1 MVPMTQAHTTTAP
14 TSTPVTV
21 LGLGDMGRS
30 LARAFLAAGHPTTV
44 WNRSPGKGEDVVA
57 LGAVRAASAEEA
69 VRASGLVVV
78 CLVDYD
84 ASDAVLE
91 PLAGA
96 LEGRVL
102 VNLTS
107 DTPARSRQTAA
118 WAAKHSL
125 AYLDGAIMVPVDV
138 VGSAEALVFHSGDRA
153 AYAAHED
160 TLKAL
165 GEPATY
171 LGEDHGLAAA
181 YDMAMLDFFYG
192 AMGGLVHAFALARAE
207 GIEGA
212 SLAPYLN
219 TIAGILPPIAAYGGR
234 RRLGYVSA
242 RRREPRHDGGQ
253 RRPHPAH
260 RAGPGPGRLAAG
272 GAQVRHRSGH
282 RRGPRHLVLVE
293 HHRGDRR
300 RPLTRRKRG
309 RGRYRV
315 AGDAVPAPAVPRA
328 RAGYAGRNHTVAS
341 GGSVSEMLFG
351 RPCAGTAS
359 AFSGSSLRTSPP
371 PYRAASVLRTS
382 TQPSAPVS
390 GTPRR

>member
-1 MVPMTQAHTTTAP
+1 MTQAHTTTEPAP
-14 TSTPVTV
+14 ASTPVTV

-96 LEGRVL
+96 MEGRVL

-138 VGSAEALVFHSGDRA
+138 VGSADALVFHSGDRA

-207 GIEGA
+207 GIEPA
-212 SLAPYLN
+212 SLAPYLT
-219 TIAGILPPIAAYGGR
+219 TITGILPPIVEYTAAEAGSGAYPANGAN
-234 RRLGYVSA
+234 LG
-242 RRREPRHDGGQ
+242 
-253 RRPHPAH
+253 
-260 RAGPGPGRLAAG
+260 
-272 GAQVRHRSGH
+272 
-282 RRGPRHLVLVE
+282 
-293 HHRGDRR
+293 
-300 RPLTRRKRG
+300 
-309 RGRYRV
+309 
-315 AGDAVPAPAVPRA
+315 
-328 RAGYAGRNHTVAS
+328 
-341 GGSVSEMLFG
+341 MM
-351 RPCAGTAS
+351 
-359 AFSGSSLRTSPP
+359 
-371 PYRAASVLRTS
+371 AASVDHILHTAKDRGLDVAQLAGLKSLTDRAIAQGRGPGS
-382 TQPSAPVS
+382 WSSLVEVIAAE
-390 GTPRR
+390 R

>member
-1 MVPMTQAHTTTAP
+1 MVPMTQAHPTTAP
-14 TSTPVTV
+14 TDPAPVTV

-44 WNRSPGKGEDVVA
+44 WNRSPGKGEDVVE
-57 LGAVRAASAEEA
+57 LGAVRAASADEA

-91 PLAGA
+91 PLAEA

-125 AYLDGAIMVPVDV
+125 PYLDGAIMVPVDV

-207 GIEGA
+207 GIEPA
-212 SLAPYLN
+212 SLAPYLT
-219 TIAGILPPIAAYGGR
+219 TITGILPPIVEYTAEEAGSGAYPANGAN
-234 RRLGYVSA
+234 LG
-242 RRREPRHDGGQ
+242 
-253 RRPHPAH
+253 
-260 RAGPGPGRLAAG
+260 
-272 GAQVRHRSGH
+272 
-282 RRGPRHLVLVE
+282 
-293 HHRGDRR
+293 
-300 RPLTRRKRG
+300 
-309 RGRYRV
+309 
-315 AGDAVPAPAVPRA
+315 
-328 RAGYAGRNHTVAS
+328 
-341 GGSVSEMLFG
+341 MM
-351 RPCAGTAS
+351 
-359 AFSGSSLRTSPP
+359 
-371 PYRAASVLRTS
+371 AASVDHILHTAKDRGLD
-382 TQPSAPVS
+382 VS
-390 GTPRR
+390 QLAGLKSLTDRAIAQGRGPGSWSSLVEVIAADR

>member
-1 MVPMTQAHTTTAP
+1 MTQAHTTTEPAP
-14 TSTPVTV
+14 ASTPVTV

-138 VGSAEALVFHSGDRA
+138 VGSADALVFHSGDRA

-207 GIEGA
+207 GIEPA
-212 SLAPYLN
+212 SLAPYLT
-219 TIAGILPPIAAYGGR
+219 TITGILPPIVEYTAAEAGSGAYPANGAN
-234 RRLGYVSA
+234 LG
-242 RRREPRHDGGQ
+242 
-253 RRPHPAH
+253 
-260 RAGPGPGRLAAG
+260 
-272 GAQVRHRSGH
+272 
-282 RRGPRHLVLVE
+282 
-293 HHRGDRR
+293 
-300 RPLTRRKRG
+300 
-309 RGRYRV
+309 
-315 AGDAVPAPAVPRA
+315 
-328 RAGYAGRNHTVAS
+328 
-341 GGSVSEMLFG
+341 MM
-351 RPCAGTAS
+351 
-359 AFSGSSLRTSPP
+359 
-371 PYRAASVLRTS
+371 AASVDHILHTAKDRGLDVAQLAGLKSLTDRAIAQGRGPGS
-382 TQPSAPVS
+382 WSSLVEVIAAE
-390 GTPRR
+390 R

>member
-1 MVPMTQAHTTTAP
+1 MTQAHTTTA
-14 TSTPVTV
+14 SAPVTV

-30 LARAFLAAGHPTTV
+30 LARAFVAAGHPTTV

-69 VRASGLVVV
+69 VRASGLVV

-107 DTPARSRQTAA
+107 DTPARSRQAAA

-125 AYLDGAIMVPVDV
+125 AYLAGAIMVPVDV
-138 VGSAEALVFHSGDRA
+138 VGSADALVFHSGDRA
-153 AYAAHED
+153 AFAAHED

-207 GIEGA
+207 GIDGA
-212 SLAPYLN
+212 SLAPYLH
-219 TIAGILPPIAAYGGR
+219 TIAGILPPIAELTAADVDTRTYAG
-234 RRLGYVSA
+234 
-242 RRREPRHDGGQ
+242 DGGNL
-253 RRPHPAH
+253 AMM
-260 RAGPGPGRLAAG
+260 AAG
-272 GAQVRHRSGH
+272 VDHILHTAKGH
-282 RRGPRHLVLVE
+282 RLDVSQLAGLKSVT
-293 HHRGDRR
+293 DRAIAE
-300 RPLTRRKRG
+300 G
-309 RGRYRV
+309 
-315 AGDAVPAPAVPRA
+315 
-328 RAGYAGRNHTVAS
+328 H
-341 GGSVSEMLFG
+341 
-351 RPCAGTAS
+351 GT
-359 AFSGSSLRTSPP
+359 SSWSSIIEVI
-371 PYRAASVLRTS
+371 AADR
-382 TQPSAPVS
+382 
-390 GTPRR
+390 

>member
-1 MVPMTQAHTTTAP
+1 MTPAHTTTAP

-44 WNRSPGKGEDVVA
+44 WNRSPQKGEDVVA

-96 LEGRVL
+96 LEGRVV

-118 WAAKHSL
+118 WATKHSL

-138 VGSAEALVFHSGDRA
+138 VGSADALVFHSGDRA

-165 GEPATY
+165 GEPATF

-181 YDMAMLDFFYG
+181 HDMAMLDFFYG

-207 GIEGA
+207 GIEPA
-212 SLAPYLN
+212 SLAPYLT
-219 TIAGILPPIAAYGGR
+219 TITGILPPIVEYTAEEAGSGAYSADGAN
-234 RRLGYVSA
+234 LG
-242 RRREPRHDGGQ
+242 
-253 RRPHPAH
+253 
-260 RAGPGPGRLAAG
+260 
-272 GAQVRHRSGH
+272 
-282 RRGPRHLVLVE
+282 
-293 HHRGDRR
+293 
-300 RPLTRRKRG
+300 
-309 RGRYRV
+309 
-315 AGDAVPAPAVPRA
+315 
-328 RAGYAGRNHTVAS
+328 
-341 GGSVSEMLFG
+341 MM
-351 RPCAGTAS
+351 
-359 AFSGSSLRTSPP
+359 
-371 PYRAASVLRTS
+371 AASVDHILHTAKDRGLD
-382 TQPSAPVS
+382 VS
-390 GTPRR
+390 QLAGLKSLTDRAIAQGRGPGAWSGLVEVIAADR

>member
-1 MVPMTQAHTTTAP
+1 MTQAHTTTEPAP
-14 TSTPVTV
+14 ASTPVTV

-57 LGAVRAASAEEA
+57 LGAVRAVSAEEA

-107 DTPARSRQTAA
+107 DTPARSRQSAA

-138 VGSAEALVFHSGDRA
+138 VGTADALVFHSGDRA

-207 GIEGA
+207 GIEPA
-212 SLAPYLN
+212 SLAPYLT
-219 TIAGILPPIAAYGGR
+219 TITGILPPIVEYTAAEAGSGAYPANGAN
-234 RRLGYVSA
+234 LG
-242 RRREPRHDGGQ
+242 
-253 RRPHPAH
+253 
-260 RAGPGPGRLAAG
+260 
-272 GAQVRHRSGH
+272 
-282 RRGPRHLVLVE
+282 
-293 HHRGDRR
+293 
-300 RPLTRRKRG
+300 
-309 RGRYRV
+309 
-315 AGDAVPAPAVPRA
+315 
-328 RAGYAGRNHTVAS
+328 
-341 GGSVSEMLFG
+341 MM
-351 RPCAGTAS
+351 
-359 AFSGSSLRTSPP
+359 
-371 PYRAASVLRTS
+371 AASVDHILHTAKDRGLD
-382 TQPSAPVS
+382 VS
-390 GTPRR
+390 QLAGLKSLTDRAIAQGRGPGAWSSLVEVIAAER

>member
-1 MVPMTQAHTTTAP
+1 MTQAHPTTAP
-14 TSTPVTV
+14 TDPAPVTV

-44 WNRSPGKGEDVVA
+44 WNRSPEKGQDVVA

-91 PLAGA
+91 PLAEV
-96 LEGRVL
+96 LKGRVL

-125 AYLDGAIMVPVDV
+125 SYLDGAIMVPVDV
-138 VGSAEALVFHSGDRA
+138 VGSAEALVFHAGDRA
-153 AYAAHED
+153 AFAAHED

-207 GIEGA
+207 GIEPA
-212 SLAPYLN
+212 SLAPYLT
-219 TIAGILPPIAAYGGR
+219 TITGILPPIVEYTAAEAGSGAYPANGAN
-234 RRLGYVSA
+234 LG
-242 RRREPRHDGGQ
+242 
-253 RRPHPAH
+253 
-260 RAGPGPGRLAAG
+260 
-272 GAQVRHRSGH
+272 
-282 RRGPRHLVLVE
+282 
-293 HHRGDRR
+293 
-300 RPLTRRKRG
+300 
-309 RGRYRV
+309 
-315 AGDAVPAPAVPRA
+315 
-328 RAGYAGRNHTVAS
+328 
-341 GGSVSEMLFG
+341 MM
-351 RPCAGTAS
+351 
-359 AFSGSSLRTSPP
+359 
-371 PYRAASVLRTS
+371 AASVDHILHTAKDRGLDVAQLAGLKSLTDRAIVQGRGPGS
-382 TQPSAPVS
+382 WSSLVEVIAAD
-390 GTPRR
+390 R

>member
-1 MVPMTQAHTTTAP
+1 MTQAHTTTEP
-14 TSTPVTV
+14 TPASTPVTV

-44 WNRSPGKGEDVVA
+44 WNRSPEKGEDVVA
-57 LGAVRAASAEEA
+57 LGAVRAASADEA

-91 PLAGA
+91 PLAEA
-96 LEGRVL
+96 LKGRVL

-125 AYLDGAIMVPVDV
+125 PYLDGAIMVPVDV

-153 AYAAHED
+153 AFAAHED

-165 GEPATY
+165 GEPATF

-207 GIEGA
+207 GIEPA
-212 SLAPYLN
+212 SLAPYLT
-219 TIAGILPPIAAYGGR
+219 TITGILPPIVEYTAEEAGSGAYPANGAN
-234 RRLGYVSA
+234 LG
-242 RRREPRHDGGQ
+242 
-253 RRPHPAH
+253 
-260 RAGPGPGRLAAG
+260 
-272 GAQVRHRSGH
+272 
-282 RRGPRHLVLVE
+282 
-293 HHRGDRR
+293 
-300 RPLTRRKRG
+300 
-309 RGRYRV
+309 
-315 AGDAVPAPAVPRA
+315 
-328 RAGYAGRNHTVAS
+328 
-341 GGSVSEMLFG
+341 MM
-351 RPCAGTAS
+351 
-359 AFSGSSLRTSPP
+359 
-371 PYRAASVLRTS
+371 AASVDHILHTAKDRGLD
-382 TQPSAPVS
+382 VS
-390 GTPRR
+390 QLAGLKSLTDRAIAQGRGPGSWSSLVEVIAADR

>member
-1 MVPMTQAHTTTAP
+1 MTQAHTTTEPAP
-14 TSTPVTV
+14 APVTV

-138 VGSAEALVFHSGDRA
+138 VGTADALVFHSGDRA
-153 AYAAHED
+153 AFEAHES

-207 GIEGA
+207 GIDGA

-219 TIAGILPPIAAYGGR
+219 TIAGILPPIAAYTATDIDTRTYVGEGGN
-234 RRLGYVSA
+234 
-242 RRREPRHDGGQ
+242 
-253 RRPHPAH
+253 
-260 RAGPGPGRLAAG
+260 LA
-272 GAQVRHRSGH
+272 
-282 RRGPRHLVLVE
+282 
-293 HHRGDRR
+293 
-300 RPLTRRKRG
+300 
-309 RGRYRV
+309 
-315 AGDAVPAPAVPRA
+315 
-328 RAGYAGRNHTVAS
+328 
-341 GGSVSEMLFG
+341 MM
-351 RPCAGTAS
+351 
-359 AFSGSSLRTSPP
+359 
-371 PYRAASVLRTS
+371 AASVDHILHTAKDHRLD
-382 TQPSAPVS
+382 VS
-390 GTPRR
+390 QLAGLKSVTDRAVAEGHGASSWSSIIEVIAADR

>member
-1 MVPMTQAHTTTAP
+1 MTQAHTTTEPAP
-14 TSTPVTV
+14 ASTPVTV

-78 CLVDYD
+78 CLVDHD

-138 VGSAEALVFHSGDRA
+138 VGTADALVFHSGDRA

-207 GIEGA
+207 GIEPA
-212 SLAPYLN
+212 SLAPYLT
-219 TIAGILPPIAAYGGR
+219 TITGILPPIVEYTAAEAGSGAYPANGAN
-234 RRLGYVSA
+234 LG
-242 RRREPRHDGGQ
+242 
-253 RRPHPAH
+253 
-260 RAGPGPGRLAAG
+260 
-272 GAQVRHRSGH
+272 
-282 RRGPRHLVLVE
+282 
-293 HHRGDRR
+293 
-300 RPLTRRKRG
+300 
-309 RGRYRV
+309 
-315 AGDAVPAPAVPRA
+315 
-328 RAGYAGRNHTVAS
+328 
-341 GGSVSEMLFG
+341 MM
-351 RPCAGTAS
+351 
-359 AFSGSSLRTSPP
+359 
-371 PYRAASVLRTS
+371 AASVDHILHTAKDRGLDVAQLAGLKSLTDRAIAQGRGPGS
-382 TQPSAPVS
+382 WSSLVEVIAAE
-390 GTPRR
+390 R

>member
-1 MVPMTQAHTTTAP
+1 MVPMTQAHPATAP
-14 TSTPVTV
+14 TDPTPVTV

-44 WNRSPGKGEDVVA
+44 WNRSPEKGEDVVA
-57 LGAVRAASAEEA
+57 LGAVRAASAHEA

-91 PLAGA
+91 PLAEA
-96 LEGRVL
+96 LKGRVL

-125 AYLDGAIMVPVDV
+125 SYLDGAIMVPVDV
-138 VGSAEALVFHSGDRA
+138 VGSAEALVFHAGDRA
-153 AYAAHED
+153 AFAAHED

-207 GIEGA
+207 GIDGA

-219 TIAGILPPIAAYGGR
+219 TIAGILPPIAELTAVDIDTRTY
-234 RRLGYVSA
+234 A
-242 RRREPRHDGGQ
+242 NDGGNL
-253 RRPHPAH
+253 AMM
-260 RAGPGPGRLAAG
+260 AAG
-272 GAQVRHRSGH
+272 VDHILHTAQGH
-282 RRGPRHLVLVE
+282 GLDVSQLAGLKSVT
-293 HHRGDRR
+293 DRAIA
-300 RPLTRRKRG
+300 
-309 RGRYRV
+309 
-315 AGDAVPAPAVPRA
+315 AG
-328 RAGYAGRNHTVAS
+328 H
-341 GGSVSEMLFG
+341 
-351 RPCAGTAS
+351 
-359 AFSGSSLRTSPP
+359 GSSSWSSIIEVI
-371 PYRAASVLRTS
+371 AADR
-382 TQPSAPVS
+382 
-390 GTPRR
+390 

>member
-1 MVPMTQAHTTTAP
+1 MTQAHTTTEPAP
-14 TSTPVTV
+14 APTPVTV

-44 WNRSPGKGEDVVA
+44 WNRSPEKGEDVVA
-57 LGAVRAASAEEA
+57 LGAVRAASADEA

-91 PLAGA
+91 PLAEA
-96 LEGRVL
+96 LKGRVL

-125 AYLDGAIMVPVDV
+125 SYLDGAIMVPVDV

-153 AYAAHED
+153 AFAAHED

-207 GIEGA
+207 GIEPA
-212 SLAPYLN
+212 SLAPYLT
-219 TIAGILPPIAAYGGR
+219 TITGILPPIVEYTAEEAGSGAYPANGAN
-234 RRLGYVSA
+234 LG
-242 RRREPRHDGGQ
+242 
-253 RRPHPAH
+253 
-260 RAGPGPGRLAAG
+260 
-272 GAQVRHRSGH
+272 
-282 RRGPRHLVLVE
+282 
-293 HHRGDRR
+293 
-300 RPLTRRKRG
+300 
-309 RGRYRV
+309 
-315 AGDAVPAPAVPRA
+315 
-328 RAGYAGRNHTVAS
+328 
-341 GGSVSEMLFG
+341 MM
-351 RPCAGTAS
+351 
-359 AFSGSSLRTSPP
+359 
-371 PYRAASVLRTS
+371 AASVDHILHTAKDRGLDVAQLAGLKSLTDRAIVQGRGPGS
-382 TQPSAPVS
+382 WSSLVEVIAAD
-390 GTPRR
+390 R

>member
-1 MVPMTQAHTTTAP
+1 MTQAHTTTEPAP
-14 TSTPVTV
+14 ASTPVTV

-44 WNRSPGKGEDVVA
+44 WNRSPEKGEDVVA
-57 LGAVRAASAEEA
+57 LGAVRAASADEA

-91 PLAGA
+91 PLAEA
-96 LEGRVL
+96 LKGRVL

-125 AYLDGAIMVPVDV
+125 SYLDGAIMVPVDV

-153 AYAAHED
+153 AFAAHED

-207 GIEGA
+207 GIEPA
-212 SLAPYLN
+212 SLAPYLT
-219 TIAGILPPIAAYGGR
+219 TITGILPPIVEYTAEEAGSGAYPANGAN
-234 RRLGYVSA
+234 LG
-242 RRREPRHDGGQ
+242 
-253 RRPHPAH
+253 
-260 RAGPGPGRLAAG
+260 
-272 GAQVRHRSGH
+272 
-282 RRGPRHLVLVE
+282 
-293 HHRGDRR
+293 
-300 RPLTRRKRG
+300 
-309 RGRYRV
+309 
-315 AGDAVPAPAVPRA
+315 
-328 RAGYAGRNHTVAS
+328 
-341 GGSVSEMLFG
+341 MM
-351 RPCAGTAS
+351 
-359 AFSGSSLRTSPP
+359 
-371 PYRAASVLRTS
+371 AASVDHILHTAKDRGLDVAQLAGLKSLTDRAIVQGRGPGS
-382 TQPSAPVS
+382 WSSLVEVIAAD
-390 GTPRR
+390 R

>member
-1 MVPMTQAHTTTAP
+1 MTQAHTTTEPAP
-14 TSTPVTV
+14 ASTPVTV

-44 WNRSPGKGEDVVA
+44 WNRSPEKGEDVVA
-57 LGAVRAASAEEA
+57 LGAVRAASADEA

-91 PLAGA
+91 PLAEA
-96 LEGRVL
+96 LKGRVL

-125 AYLDGAIMVPVDV
+125 SYLDGAIMVPVDV

-153 AYAAHED
+153 AFSAHED

-207 GIEGA
+207 GIEPA
-212 SLAPYLN
+212 SLAPYLT
-219 TIAGILPPIAAYGGR
+219 TITGILPPIVEYTAEEAGSGAYPANGAN
-234 RRLGYVSA
+234 LG
-242 RRREPRHDGGQ
+242 
-253 RRPHPAH
+253 
-260 RAGPGPGRLAAG
+260 
-272 GAQVRHRSGH
+272 
-282 RRGPRHLVLVE
+282 
-293 HHRGDRR
+293 
-300 RPLTRRKRG
+300 
-309 RGRYRV
+309 
-315 AGDAVPAPAVPRA
+315 
-328 RAGYAGRNHTVAS
+328 
-341 GGSVSEMLFG
+341 MM
-351 RPCAGTAS
+351 
-359 AFSGSSLRTSPP
+359 
-371 PYRAASVLRTS
+371 AASVDHILHTAKDRGLDVAQLAGLKSLTDRAIVQGRGPGS
-382 TQPSAPVS
+382 WSSLVEVIAAD
-390 GTPRR
+390 R

>member
-1 MVPMTQAHTTTAP
+1 MTQAHTTTEP
-14 TSTPVTV
+14 TPASTPVTV

-44 WNRSPGKGEDVVA
+44 WNRSPEKGEDVVA
-57 LGAVRAASAEEA
+57 LGAVRAASADEA

-91 PLAGA
+91 PLAET
-96 LEGRVL
+96 LKGRVL

-125 AYLDGAIMVPVDV
+125 SYLDGAIMVPVDV

-153 AYAAHED
+153 AFAAHED

-165 GEPATY
+165 GEPATF

-207 GIEGA
+207 GIEPA
-212 SLAPYLN
+212 SLAPYLT
-219 TIAGILPPIAAYGGR
+219 TITGILPPIVEYTAEEAGSGAYPANGAN
-234 RRLGYVSA
+234 LG
-242 RRREPRHDGGQ
+242 
-253 RRPHPAH
+253 
-260 RAGPGPGRLAAG
+260 
-272 GAQVRHRSGH
+272 
-282 RRGPRHLVLVE
+282 
-293 HHRGDRR
+293 
-300 RPLTRRKRG
+300 
-309 RGRYRV
+309 
-315 AGDAVPAPAVPRA
+315 
-328 RAGYAGRNHTVAS
+328 
-341 GGSVSEMLFG
+341 MM
-351 RPCAGTAS
+351 
-359 AFSGSSLRTSPP
+359 
-371 PYRAASVLRTS
+371 AASVDHILHTAKDRGLD
-382 TQPSAPVS
+382 VS
-390 GTPRR
+390 QLAGLKSLTDRAIAQGRGPGSWSSLVEVIAADR

>member
-1 MVPMTQAHTTTAP
+1 MTQAHTTTEPAP
-14 TSTPVTV
+14 ASTPVTV

-44 WNRSPGKGEDVVA
+44 WNRSPEKGEDVVA
-57 LGAVRAASAEEA
+57 LGAVRAASADEA

-91 PLAGA
+91 PLAEA
-96 LEGRVL
+96 LKGRVL

-125 AYLDGAIMVPVDV
+125 SYLDGAIMVPVDV

-153 AYAAHED
+153 AFAAHED

-181 YDMAMLDFFYG
+181 HDMAMLDFFYG

-207 GIEGA
+207 GIEPA
-212 SLAPYLN
+212 SLAPYLT
-219 TIAGILPPIAAYGGR
+219 TITGILPPIVEYTAEEAGSGAYPANGAN
-234 RRLGYVSA
+234 LG
-242 RRREPRHDGGQ
+242 
-253 RRPHPAH
+253 
-260 RAGPGPGRLAAG
+260 
-272 GAQVRHRSGH
+272 
-282 RRGPRHLVLVE
+282 
-293 HHRGDRR
+293 
-300 RPLTRRKRG
+300 
-309 RGRYRV
+309 
-315 AGDAVPAPAVPRA
+315 
-328 RAGYAGRNHTVAS
+328 
-341 GGSVSEMLFG
+341 MM
-351 RPCAGTAS
+351 
-359 AFSGSSLRTSPP
+359 
-371 PYRAASVLRTS
+371 AASVDHILHTAKDRGLD
-382 TQPSAPVS
+382 VS
-390 GTPRR
+390 QLAGLKSLTDRAIAQGRGPGSWSSLVEVIAADR

>member
-1 MVPMTQAHTTTAP
+1 MTQAHTTTEPAP
-14 TSTPVTV
+14 ASTPVTV

-30 LARAFLAAGHPTTV
+30 LARAFLAAGHPITV
-44 WNRSPGKGEDVVA
+44 WNRSPEKGEDVVA
-57 LGAVRAASAEEA
+57 LGAVRAASADEA

-91 PLAGA
+91 PLAEA
-96 LEGRVL
+96 LKGRVL

-125 AYLDGAIMVPVDV
+125 SYLDGAIMVPVDV

-153 AYAAHED
+153 AFAAHED

-207 GIEGA
+207 GIEPA
-212 SLAPYLN
+212 SLAPYLT
-219 TIAGILPPIAAYGGR
+219 TITGILPPIVEYTAEEAGSGAYPANGAN
-234 RRLGYVSA
+234 LG
-242 RRREPRHDGGQ
+242 
-253 RRPHPAH
+253 
-260 RAGPGPGRLAAG
+260 
-272 GAQVRHRSGH
+272 
-282 RRGPRHLVLVE
+282 
-293 HHRGDRR
+293 
-300 RPLTRRKRG
+300 
-309 RGRYRV
+309 
-315 AGDAVPAPAVPRA
+315 
-328 RAGYAGRNHTVAS
+328 
-341 GGSVSEMLFG
+341 MM
-351 RPCAGTAS
+351 
-359 AFSGSSLRTSPP
+359 
-371 PYRAASVLRTS
+371 AASVDHILHTAKDRGLD
-382 TQPSAPVS
+382 VS
-390 GTPRR
+390 QLAGLKSLTDRAIAQGRGPGSWSSLVEVIAADR

>member
-1 MVPMTQAHTTTAP
+1 MTQAHTTTEPA
-14 TSTPVTV
+14 STPVTV

-30 LARAFLAAGHPTTV
+30 LARAFVAAGHPTTV

-107 DTPARSRQTAA
+107 DTPARSRRTAA

-125 AYLDGAIMVPVDV
+125 AYLDGAIMVPVEV
-138 VGSAEALVFHSGDRA
+138 VGTADALVFQSGDRA
-153 AYAAHED
+153 AFAAHED

-165 GEPATY
+165 GEAATY

-207 GIEGA
+207 GIEPA
-212 SLAPYLN
+212 SLAPYLT
-219 TIAGILPPIAAYGGR
+219 TITGILPPIVEYTAAEAGSGTYPANGAN
-234 RRLGYVSA
+234 LG
-242 RRREPRHDGGQ
+242 
-253 RRPHPAH
+253 
-260 RAGPGPGRLAAG
+260 
-272 GAQVRHRSGH
+272 
-282 RRGPRHLVLVE
+282 
-293 HHRGDRR
+293 
-300 RPLTRRKRG
+300 
-309 RGRYRV
+309 
-315 AGDAVPAPAVPRA
+315 
-328 RAGYAGRNHTVAS
+328 
-341 GGSVSEMLFG
+341 MM
-351 RPCAGTAS
+351 
-359 AFSGSSLRTSPP
+359 
-371 PYRAASVLRTS
+371 AASVDHILHTAKDRGLDVAQLAGLKSLTDRAIAQGRGPGS
-382 TQPSAPVS
+382 WSSLVEVIAAD
-390 GTPRR
+390 R

>member
-1 MVPMTQAHTTTAP
+1 MTQAHTTTEPAP
-14 TSTPVTV
+14 ASTSVTV

-91 PLAGA
+91 PLAGS

-107 DTPARSRQTAA
+107 DTPARSRQAAA

-138 VGSAEALVFHSGDRA
+138 VGSADALVFHSGDRA
-153 AYAAHED
+153 AFEAHES

-207 GIEGA
+207 GIDGA

-219 TIAGILPPIAAYGGR
+219 TIAGILPPIAAYTATDIDTRTYVGEGGN
-234 RRLGYVSA
+234 
-242 RRREPRHDGGQ
+242 
-253 RRPHPAH
+253 
-260 RAGPGPGRLAAG
+260 LA
-272 GAQVRHRSGH
+272 
-282 RRGPRHLVLVE
+282 
-293 HHRGDRR
+293 
-300 RPLTRRKRG
+300 
-309 RGRYRV
+309 
-315 AGDAVPAPAVPRA
+315 
-328 RAGYAGRNHTVAS
+328 
-341 GGSVSEMLFG
+341 MM
-351 RPCAGTAS
+351 
-359 AFSGSSLRTSPP
+359 
-371 PYRAASVLRTS
+371 AASVDHILHTAKDHRLD
-382 TQPSAPVS
+382 VS
-390 GTPRR
+390 QLAGLKSVTDRAVAEGHGASSWSSIIEVIAADR

>member
-1 MVPMTQAHTTTAP
+1 MTQAHTTTEPAP
-14 TSTPVTV
+14 ASTPVTV

-44 WNRSPGKGEDVVA
+44 WNRSPEKGEDVVA
-57 LGAVRAASAEEA
+57 LGAVRAASADEA

-91 PLAGA
+91 PLAEV
-96 LEGRVL
+96 LKGRVL

-125 AYLDGAIMVPVDV
+125 SYLDGAIMVPVDV
-138 VGSAEALVFHSGDRA
+138 VGSAEALVFHAGDRA
-153 AYAAHED
+153 VFAAHED

-207 GIEGA
+207 GIEPA
-212 SLAPYLN
+212 SLAPYLT
-219 TIAGILPPIAAYGGR
+219 TITGILPPIVEYTAAEAGSGAYPANGAN
-234 RRLGYVSA
+234 LG
-242 RRREPRHDGGQ
+242 
-253 RRPHPAH
+253 
-260 RAGPGPGRLAAG
+260 
-272 GAQVRHRSGH
+272 
-282 RRGPRHLVLVE
+282 
-293 HHRGDRR
+293 
-300 RPLTRRKRG
+300 
-309 RGRYRV
+309 
-315 AGDAVPAPAVPRA
+315 
-328 RAGYAGRNHTVAS
+328 
-341 GGSVSEMLFG
+341 MM
-351 RPCAGTAS
+351 
-359 AFSGSSLRTSPP
+359 
-371 PYRAASVLRTS
+371 AASVDHILHTAKDRGLD
-382 TQPSAPVS
+382 VS
-390 GTPRR
+390 QLAGLKSLTDRAIAQGRGPGSWSSLVEVIAADR

>member
-1 MVPMTQAHTTTAP
+1 MTQAHTTTQPAP
-14 TSTPVTV
+14 ASTPVTV

-44 WNRSPGKGEDVVA
+44 WNRSPEKGEDVVA

-91 PLAGA
+91 PLAEA
-96 LEGRVL
+96 LKGRVL

-125 AYLDGAIMVPVDV
+125 SYLDGAIMVPVDV
-138 VGSAEALVFHSGDRA
+138 VGSAEALVFHAGDRA
-153 AYAAHED
+153 AFSAHED

-181 YDMAMLDFFYG
+181 HDMAMLDFFYG

-207 GIEGA
+207 GIEPA
-212 SLAPYLN
+212 SLAPYLT
-219 TIAGILPPIAAYGGR
+219 TITGILPPIVEYTAAEAGSGAYPANGAN
-234 RRLGYVSA
+234 LG
-242 RRREPRHDGGQ
+242 
-253 RRPHPAH
+253 
-260 RAGPGPGRLAAG
+260 
-272 GAQVRHRSGH
+272 
-282 RRGPRHLVLVE
+282 
-293 HHRGDRR
+293 
-300 RPLTRRKRG
+300 
-309 RGRYRV
+309 
-315 AGDAVPAPAVPRA
+315 
-328 RAGYAGRNHTVAS
+328 
-341 GGSVSEMLFG
+341 MM
-351 RPCAGTAS
+351 
-359 AFSGSSLRTSPP
+359 
-371 PYRAASVLRTS
+371 AASVDHILHTAKDRGLDVAQLAGLKSLTDRAIVQGRGPGS
-382 TQPSAPVS
+382 WSSLVEVIAAD
-390 GTPRR
+390 R